1 MANDDI
7 FDKISEENFVSGK
20 RKNRA
25 EAKKGLNSE
34 KSGSVEPCSSNASEA
49 NAILAIENLA
59 KCMQNG
65 FNAMTTSM
73 TNLGEQI
80 MDRFQEM
87 DYNEDDNNSDDCM
100 DCSSG
105 EEEPNIFNEIADE
118 QLGEKVGPEIN
129 QQLGNMVNK
138 LLKTQMIEKV
148 A

>member
-1 MANDDI
+1 MMT
-7 FDKISEENFVSGK
+7 FLTKSPKKILFPESE
-20 RKNRA
+20 RKGPKL
-25 EAKKGLNSE
+25 KKAQIPK

-49 NAILAIENLA
+49 NAILPLENLA

-80 MDRFQEM
+80 MNRFQEM

-105 EEEPNIFNEIADE
+105 E
-118 QLGEKVGPEIN
+118 
-129 QQLGNMVNK
+129 
-138 LLKTQMIEKV
+138 
-148 A
+148 